1 MNIYLPMKFTF
12 ALQISQDF
20 KEKMKF
26 GSIHFEKFP
35 NILKISV
42 INQRK
47 QETREK
53 LENGKWWK

>member
-20 KEKMKF
+20 KEKMKLYF
-26 GSIHFEKFP
+26 IHFEEFP
-35 NILKISV
+35 KIQKISV

-47 QETREK
+47 QEMRERM
-53 LENGKWWK
+53 ENGK